1 MSAFLLAIGT
11 YFSTLEVPIWVGS
24 EADLMHIYTLF
35 ISFPLWIAAGVL
47 LVLGVAPVLSK
58 PMNSL
63 RPGKPFLPVET
74 IVSIA
79 FGVLVLASVF
89 FCHGLMLRQ

>member
-63 RPGKPFLPVET
+63 RPGKPFMPVET
-74 IVSIA
+74 KVSIA

-89 FCHGLMLRQ
+89 FAMG